1 MTKTTKTP
9 QVNHSQPYIDA
20 LKMPL
25 SAKMTKTALV
35 NPKLAKSQ
43 TRSKSP
49 QNTTF
54 LSFTSNLSFSQIFGN
69 FDQV

>member
-1 MTKTTKTP
+1 MTKMT
-9 QVNHSQPYIDA
+9 QVNPSQPYTRA

-25 SAKMTKTALV
+25 SAKMTKTALIS
-35 NPKLAKSQ
+35 PRLAESQ

-49 QNTTF
+49 QNITF
-54 LSFTSNLSFSQIFGN
+54 LSFTSNPNFSEIFGN